1 MHTADTLST
10 PTWRRR
16 AGGDKQYL
24 VGTLYLAL
32 FALPLL
38 VGVWHLLIAGL
49 AQDHL
54 ALLLAQPGLW
64 YSALLSL
71 WVGAAST
78 VGSVLLSA
86 LLLAHSHHLGQQSQA
101 FALLRRLLSPLLAM
115 PHVAFAIGF
124 AFLLAP
130 SGWLLR
136 LISPSLTGF
145 TLPPDWHTLRDPGAI
160 GLILLLIIKETP
172 FVLLMAIAAL
182 DPAKLARQQWLGAS
196 LGFSAPQIWWR
207 LLLPALWPALRLPLY
222 AVAAYGVAVVDLA
235 QLLGPDAPAPLAVRL
250 WLWYQD
256 PDLAWRGATA
266 SGALLLLAITLVLI
280 AALRLLE
287 WGHQR
292 ISKACWL
299 DGQRAAPKPLARRA
313 ASCGVALL
321 LLINL
326 AVLAALLLWSLTR
339 RWPFPALWPT
349 QWSSDYWRDLLPSL
363 LPLLQESA
371 LLALASALLAL
382 VMAVLSLEMQ
392 QRGRRWP
399 LWLICLPLLLPQAS
413 LLFGIRLSLD
423 TLLLKEATGN
433 GITDGIGRSWVL
445 WSHLLF
451 VFPYVYLCLH
461 GPYRQFDQRISQSAL
476 LLGASPWRMWW
487 QIKAPLLARPL
498 LFALAVG
505 AAVSLAQYLPTLLF
519 GAGRIV
525 TLTTEAVA
533 IGSGLNRRLA
543 GLYGLLQL
551 LLPLV
556 IYLLALWLPTRI
568 NPALKGRH

>member
-433 GITDGIGRSWVL
+433 EITDGIGRSWVL